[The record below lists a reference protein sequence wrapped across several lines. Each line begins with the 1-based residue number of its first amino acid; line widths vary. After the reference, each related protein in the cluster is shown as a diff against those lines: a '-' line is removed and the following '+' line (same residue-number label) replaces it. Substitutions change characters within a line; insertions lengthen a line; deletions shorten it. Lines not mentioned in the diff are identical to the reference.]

1 VSAKDEATKSH
12 ATRDILRGNDN
23 DGRPADA
30 GDFLEALKREHPE
43 RWAKIELARKT
54 LADALEPPRESEND
68 QPAGESRD
76 R

>member
-1 VSAKDEATKSH
+1 MSAKDEATKDQTTKSH
-12 ATRDILRGNDN
+12 ATRDILRGNDS

-43 RWAKIELARKT
+43 RWVKIQDARKT
-54 LADALEPPRESEND
+54 PRESEND
-68 QPAGESRD
+68 QPAGQSRD